1 MYWIMNYFFISGI
14 LAFLWFFY
22 TINYSE
28 IKEEVADNIAD
39 MTWNTGIKR
48 EHVKWLMYA
57 LALIL
62 GWFIIPYEII
72 TSFMKGDE

>member
-1 MYWIMNYFFISGI
+1 MNWIMNYFLISGI
-14 LAFLWFFY
+14 LTFLWFFY

-28 IKEEVADNIAD
+28 VKEEVADNIAD
-39 MTWNTGIKR
+39 MTWNTGIRR

-57 LALIL
+57 LSLIL

-72 TSFMKGDE
+72 TSFIEGK